1 VFPRAYFAIHRAA
14 LRVAGLLLLKT
25 WAYCA
30 FTEGFHDLPGAGL
43 RASLTSCGAVTPGRP
58 IADCALADW
67 LVGTHLAAGL
77 FVWLAVLAA
86 ELRMFK
92 HLAFAGS
99 HPALFVKQA
108 LRWVR
113 LPVTKM

>member
-1 VFPRAYFAIHRAA
+1 MFPRAYFAIHRAA

-30 FTEGFHDLPGAGL
+30 VTEGFHDLPRAGL

-58 IADCALADW
+58 IADLTMADW
-67 LVGTHLAAGL
+67 LFGTLLAAGL